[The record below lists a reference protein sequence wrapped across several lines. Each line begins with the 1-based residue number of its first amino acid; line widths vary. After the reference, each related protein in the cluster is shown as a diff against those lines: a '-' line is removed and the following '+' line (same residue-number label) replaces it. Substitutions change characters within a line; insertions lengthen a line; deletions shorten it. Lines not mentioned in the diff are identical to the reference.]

1 MDVRRGLMFSKC
13 FCCGKNYNVL
23 MLMGLK
29 TEVVVGD
36 ETLNFEMLLLDVCLL
51 MVRLTSY

>member
-1 MDVRRGLMFSKC
+1 MST
-13 FCCGKNYNVL
+13 
-23 MLMGLK
+23 LMGLK

-51 MVRLTSY
+51 MVSIMLGFMVS